1 LGEGKKGGDMKI
13 VIIGA
18 GPAGVSTV
26 ETIRAY
32 DREAEIVV
40 LSAEPTLPYSPPAM
54 ADHFIT
60 GSDSH
65 LWRNSNWPQQ
75 MNLDYRKGT
84 EVTSIQPD
92 THHLELKDGQMLE
105 YDRLVIATGSRLYA
119 PIPGADMPGVH
130 NFKSLSAAEAIV
142 GQVRSGKAK
151 TAVIVGAGFIGMEIA
166 LLLRELGVSVIQVE
180 MLDQVMSSM
189 LDKDTAAIAL
199 DLMRQRGVDVRLN
212 TKAEAFLGNGSAKSV
227 KLDSGEVLEGDILI
241 AATGVKPNLDFLAG
255 SGIEH
260 KWGIQVDE
268 QLRTNVSDVYAAG
281 DVVEVPDRLTGETYV
296 HAIFPN
302 AVEQGRVVGL
312 NLVGYDTF
320 YAGGERMNSLKHLGL
335 PIMAVGLKDGDE
347 ILQDK
352 RSGNLRTIYIKKNH
366 LVGFQLAGDI
376 RSAGVLRTLMLQ
388 GSNIRSLKGH
398 LLDPNFGQGMMV
410 WQAIATN

>member
-1 LGEGKKGGDMKI
+1 MKI
-13 VIIGA
+13 IIIGA
-18 GPAGVSTV
+18 GPAGVSVV
-26 ETIRAY
+26 ETVRMY
-32 DREAEIVV
+32 DRQSEIVM
-40 LSAEPTLPYSPPAM
+40 LSAEQSLPYSPPAM

-60 GSDSH
+60 GSDAH
-65 LWRNSNWPQQ
+65 LWRAIDWPQQ
-75 MNLDYRKGT
+75 MGLDYRKGAK
-84 EVTSIQPD
+84 VTAIQPD
-92 THHLELKDGQMLE
+92 SHRVELQDGGTLDF
-105 YDRLVIATGSRLYA
+105 DRLVIATGSRLYA
-119 PIPGADMPGVH
+119 PVSASDMPGVH

-180 MLDQVMSSM
+180 MLDQVMSTM

-199 DLMRQRGVDVRLN
+199 DLMRQRGVDLRLN
-212 TKAEAFLGNGSAKSV
+212 TKAETFLGNGSAKAV
-227 KLDSGEVLEGDILI
+227 KLDSGETLDGDILI
-241 AATGVKPNLDFLAG
+241 AATGVKPNLDFLDN

-260 KWGIQVDE
+260 KWGICVDNH
-268 QLRTNVSDVYAAG
+268 LHTNAPDIYAAG
-281 DVVEVPDRLTGETYV
+281 DVVEVPDKLTGEIYV

-302 AVEQGRVVGL
+302 AIEQGNVVGL
-312 NLVGYDTF
+312 NIVGYETQ
-320 YAGGERMNSLKHLGL
+320 YEGGERMNSLKHLGL

-347 ILQDK
+347 ILQD
-352 RSGNLRTIYIKKNH
+352 RRNGNLRTIYLKEDR

-388 GSNIRSLKGH
+388 GSDIRPLKHH

-410 WQAIATN
+410 WQAIAPYA